1 MAYNRK
7 NILKRIIEIQETTL
21 SNTKK
26 GISQK
31 WVYDNLILPRYCIS
45 ESTYYNYLS
54 TNAKKEI
61 NDMERQRMKQI
72 ETIAREEKE
81 QKAIKAG
88 FHRN

>member
-21 SNTKK
+21 SNTKR
-26 GISQK
+26 GCTQK

-61 NDMERQRMKQI
+61 NDMERQRLKQN
-72 ETIAREEKE
+72 ETNPGE
-81 QKAIKAG
+81 QKEKKA
-88 FHRN
+88 